1 MTTHLSTD
9 QIKALAIT
17 IIAEAWQRDTK
28 SGAIP
33 PILMSSGKSVNRL
46 KQSKEARM
54 MKKGAKMK
62 KSRKRKKKRRRKRKN
77 GARSSPEQE
86 K

>member
-33 PILMSSGKSVNRL
+33 LILMSSGKSVNRL
-46 KQSKEARM
+46 KQSKEARKR
-54 MKKGAKMK
+54 KKGAKTKRK
-62 KSRKRKKKRRRKRKN
+62 KSRKRRKRRKRRKTKN
-77 GARSSPEQE
+77 GARSS
-86 K
+86 